1 MLPSETML
9 ETWRQRK
16 KPTHGHHVSKL
27 SFGQLHGGGGGGGG
41 LQCLHTVI
49 MAWSKL

>member
-16 KPTHGHHVSKL
+16 RPTHGHHVSKL

-41 LQCLHTVI
+41 GGFTVPTHCHHG
-49 MAWSKL
+49 LV